1 MKTGAAGAH
10 RAEHFRP
17 DIEGLRAVAVMLVAL
32 DHADIGFLAGGYIGV
47 DVFFVISGFLITS
60 LLLREVGGPS
70 RRRAL
75 VNFYARR
82 VKRLLPAATLVLF
95 VTVMAAYHYLGFLR
109 GDDVA
114 IDARWCAAFVG
125 NIRFALVGTNY
136 LGAQEPPSPLQHFWS
151 LGVEEQFYLVWP
163 SMMLLVA
170 AVVPRRHLR
179 ISIGI
184 LLGIVISA
192 SLAWSYLQTNSDPG
206 WAYFSPLTR
215 AWELGV
221 GASIAIGAPLV
232 SRISPRLA
240 IPISWIGLIGIVAS
254 AFIIDGATPF
264 PGIAAIAPV
273 LATALVIVG
282 GAVGSGGGAVALL
295 RRLPFQWVG
304 KLSYSFYLWHWPILV
319 IAAQHAGKRLSV
331 AHNLVLLTGALAL
344 SAVTFYTVE
353 SPVRRSRALRGKD
366 PIVVVVGLCLV
377 IFTIAVSSWTLSRH
391 AGII

>member
-1 MKTGAAGAH
+1 
-10 RAEHFRP
+10 
-17 DIEGLRAVAVMLVAL
+17 
-32 DHADIGFLAGGYIGV
+32 
-47 DVFFVISGFLITS
+47 
-60 LLLREVGGPS
+60 
-70 RRRAL
+70 
-75 VNFYARR
+75 
-82 VKRLLPAATLVLF
+82 
-95 VTVMAAYHYLGFLR
+95 MAAYHYLGFLR